1 MTRPMFQGSIVALVT
16 PFRNGKVDEAKLR
29 ELVDIHVAQGT
40 DGIVPCGTT
49 GESPTL
55 SHDEHKRV
63 VEIVIDAARG
73 RLPIIAGTGSN
84 ATSEAIDLTAHA
96 KKAGATGA
104 LVVNPYY
111 NRPTQEGLYRHF
123 RAVAEAVD
131 IPIIVYNIA
140 GRTAVNVETDTM
152 ARLVRDCPNIVGVK
166 EASGSLDQMTQVILA
181 CGPDFSVLS
190 GDDNITLPLMSVGG
204 RGVISVIAN
213 VVPRETAE
221 MTHAALA
228 GDWKLAR
235 ELHLKLFPLSRAMFI
250 ETNPIPVKET
260 MALMG
265 MIEPEFRL
273 PMCRMSEANRARL
286 LRGARAVRPREALSR
301 RSAMADVVVAGAA
314 GRMGSRLVALLQE
327 DKDLRLVAALE
338 APGHPAVSRDAGEV
352 AGVGRLGVP
361 ITDDPESVLGQ
372 DRILVEFSVPAASL
386 SHLQSIARLGGRAV
400 IGTTGLSAAAA
411 PGGRSAWPGRFPSC
425 SHPT

>member
-1 MTRPMFQGSIVALVT
+1 MFQGSIVALVT
-16 PFRNGKVDEAKLR
+16 PFRGGKVDESTLR
-29 ELVDIHVAQGT
+29 KLVDMHVARGT

-63 VEIVIDAARG
+63 VEIVIEAAAG
-73 RLPIIAGTGSN
+73 RLHVIAGTGSN

-111 NRPTQEGLYRHF
+111 NKPTQEGLYRHF
-123 RAVAEAVD
+123 RAVVDAVD

-140 GRTAVNVETDTM
+140 GRTAVNIETYT
-152 ARLVRDCPNIVGVK
+152 LVRIVKDCANIVGVK

-190 GDDNITLPLMSVGG
+190 GDDNLTLPLMSVGG

-213 VVPRETAE
+213 IVPRETAE

-235 ELHLKLFPLSRAMFI
+235 ELHLKLFPLARAAFM
-250 ETNPIPVKET
+250 ETNPIPVKE
-260 MALMG
+260 AMG
-265 MIEPEFRL
+265 MMGMLEPEFRL
-273 PMCRMSEANRARL
+273 PMCPMGAANRERL
-286 LRGARAVRPREALSR
+286 RA
-301 RSAMADVVVAGAA
+301 
-314 GRMGSRLVALLQE
+314 
-327 DKDLRLVAALE
+327 
-338 APGHPAVSRDAGEV
+338 
-352 AGVGRLGVP
+352 
-361 ITDDPESVLGQ
+361 
-372 DRILVEFSVPAASL
+372 ILVQ
-386 SHLQSIARLGGRAV
+386 H
-400 IGTTGLSAAAA
+400 GLLKA
-411 PGGRSAWPGRFPSC
+411 
-425 SHPT
+425 